1 MGLTGSL
8 KEFGLTDLF
17 QVLGQQQKTGVLHL
31 QGDEKN
37 VQVFFEK
44 GMIVRVEF
52 PEETGEDIAFG
63 RKLIRGGLISA
74 ENWERA
80 FQQHKENLVGLE
92 KVLVS
97 SGLVTKEDLS
107 AALRLLTVDTLYG
120 LFKWKRGNFRFETRP
135 VSYDP
140 EFVEPMNTEFLLL
153 DVLRM
158 VDEWPMIA
166 KRLPSFDMVLQKV
179 NPMATLEVL
188 AGTRWEKNRTFQ
200 MEVIYDLIDG
210 QRSVKEII
218 ELSFVEEFETC
229 KNLILMMDAGL
240 IEAGVA
246 EGKKEKENG
255 KSGRLANHA
264 ADVGAYLVVGVLTL
278 LLFFHFVGNRLPHFP
293 FSDQELQAWQIFH
306 DSLKKVREV
315 ESKNAQEVFFLEEG
329 RYSQSP
335 AELVKQGL
343 LPR

>member
-17 QVLGQQQKTGVLHL
+17 QVLGQQQKTGVLDL
-31 QGDEKN
+31 QGDEKS

-52 PEETGEDIAFG
+52 PEETGEDIALG

-74 ENWERA
+74 ENWARA
-80 FQQHKENLVGLE
+80 FQQHEENLIGLE

-97 SGLVTKEDLS
+97 SGRVTKEDLS
-107 AALRLLTVDTLYG
+107 AAIRLLTVDTLYG
-120 LFKWKRGNFRFETRP
+120 LFKWKRGNFRFENRP

-158 VDEWPMIA
+158 VDEWPMVE
-166 KRLPSFDMVLQKV
+166 KRLSSFDMTLQKV
-179 NPMATLEVL
+179 NPMATLEIL

-200 MEVIYDLIDG
+200 MEVIYDLVDG

-218 ELSFVEEFETC
+218 DLSFVEEFETC

-240 IEAGVA
+240 IEPSGVKVKK
-246 EGKKEKENG
+246 GKESG
-255 KSGRLANHA
+255 KGRHLANHL
-264 ADVGAYLVVGVLTL
+264 ADVGAYVAVGVLTL
-278 LLFFHFVGNRLPHFP
+278 LLFFHFVENRLPHFP
-293 FSDQELQAWQIFH
+293 FGDEELQAWQRVH
-306 DSLKKVREV
+306 DSLKKVQEV
-315 ESKNAQEVFFLEEG
+315 KWKNAQEVFFLEEG

-335 AELVKQGL
+335 AELVRQGL
-343 LPR
+343 LSP

>member
-1 MGLTGSL
+1 LTGSL

-17 QVLGQQQKTGVLHL
+17 QVLGQQQKTGVLNL
-31 QGDEKN
+31 EGDEKK

-63 RKLIRGGLISA
+63 RRLIRGGLISA

-80 FQQHKENLVGLE
+80 FQQHEDNLIGLE

-107 AALRLLTVDTLYG
+107 AAIRLLTVDTLYS
-120 LFKWKRGNFRFETRP
+120 LFKWKKGNFRFETRP

-158 VDEWPMIA
+158 VDEWPMVA
-166 KRLPSFDMVLQKV
+166 KRLSSFDMALQKV

-188 AGTRWEKNRTFQ
+188 VGTPWEKNRTFQ
-200 MEVIYDLIDG
+200 MEVIYDLVDG

-218 ELSFVEEFETC
+218 DLSFVEEFETC
-229 KNLILMMDAGL
+229 KHLILMM
-240 IEAGVA
+240 V
-246 EGKKEKENG
+246 KKERKGGKEG
-255 KSGRLANHA
+255 HLADHL
-264 ADVGAYLVVGVLTL
+264 ADVGAYIVVGVLTF
-278 LLFFHFVGNRLPHFP
+278 LLFFQFVGTRLPHFP
-293 FSDQELQAWQIFH
+293 FRDEELQAWQRVH
-306 DSLKKVREV
+306 DSLKKVQEV
-315 ESKNAQEVFFLEEG
+315 KWKNAQEVFFLEEG
-329 RYSQSP
+329 RYSQNP
-335 AELVKQGL
+335 PERVGKRL
-343 LPR
+343 LPP

>member
-1 MGLTGSL
+1 MTGSL

-17 QVLGQQQKTGVLHL
+17 QVLGQQQKTGVLNL
-31 QGDEKN
+31 QGDEKS

-74 ENWERA
+74 ENWGRA
-80 FQQHKENLVGLE
+80 FQQHEENLVGLE

-120 LFKWKRGNFRFETRP
+120 LFKGKRGNFRFETRP

-140 EFVEPMNTEFLLL
+140 EFVEPMNTEFVLL

-166 KRLPSFDMVLQKV
+166 KRLSSFDMVLQKV

-240 IEAGVA
+240 IEPGV
-246 EGKKEKENG
+246 GKVKEEKESRKRG
-255 KSGRLANHA
+255 QLANHL
-264 ADVGAYLVVGVLTL
+264 ADVGAYVVVGALTL
-278 LLFFHFVGNRLPHFP
+278 LLCFQFVGNRLPHFP
-293 FSDQELQAWQIFH
+293 FSDEEMHAWQMFH
-306 DSLKKVREV
+306 DSLKKVQEV
-315 ESKNAQEVFFLEEG
+315 EWKNAQEVFFLEEG

-343 LPR
+343 LRP

>member
-1 MGLTGSL
+1 MGLNGSL
-8 KEFGLTDLF
+8 KDFGLTDLF
-17 QVLGQQQKTGVLHL
+17 QVLGQQQKTGILNL
-31 QGDEKN
+31 QGDEKTI
-37 VQVFFEK
+37 QVFFEK

-63 RKLIRGGLISA
+63 RRLIRGGLISA
-74 ENWERA
+74 ENWRKA
-80 FQQHKENLVGLE
+80 FHQHEESLVGLE

-107 AALRLLTVDTLYG
+107 AALRLQTVDTLYG

-166 KRLPSFDMVLQKV
+166 KRLSSFDMVLQKV
-179 NPMATLEVL
+179 NPMATLEIL
-188 AGTRWEKNRTFQ
+188 TGTRWEKNRTFQ

-218 ELSFVEEFETC
+218 DLSFVEEFETC
-229 KNLILMMDAGL
+229 KYLILMIDAGL
-240 IEAGVA
+240 IEPGSVKA
-246 EGKKEKENG
+246 KKEKGNAKEG
-255 KSGRLANHA
+255 HLARYL
-264 ADVGAYLVVGVLTL
+264 ADGGAYFVVGALIL
-278 LLFFHFVGNRLPHFP
+278 LLFFHFAGTRLSHFP
-293 FSDQELQAWQIFH
+293 FSDEQLEAWQMFH
-306 DSLKKVREV
+306 DSLKKVQEV
-315 ESKNAQEVFFLEEG
+315 RWKNAREVFFLEESRFPRG
-329 RYSQSP
+329 P
-335 AELVKQGL
+335 AELAKQGL
-343 LPR
+343 LSP

>member
-17 QVLGQQQKTGVLHL
+17 QVLGQQQKTGVLDL
-31 QGDEKN
+31 QGDEKS

-63 RKLIRGGLISA
+63 RRLIQGGLISA
-74 ENWERA
+74 ENWRRA
-80 FQQHKENLVGLE
+80 FHQHEENLIGLE

-107 AALRLLTVDTLYG
+107 AALRLLTVDSLYG
-120 LFKWKRGNFRFETRP
+120 LFKWKRGNFRFENRP

-166 KRLPSFDMVLQKV
+166 KRLSSFDMVLQKV

-188 AGTRWEKNRTFQ
+188 AGTRWENNRTFQ
-200 MEVIYDLIDG
+200 MEVIYDLVDG

-240 IEAGVA
+240 IEPGMAKV
-246 EGKKEKENG
+246 KKQKE
-255 KSGRLANHA
+255 SGRGVHLANHLI
-264 ADVGAYLVVGVLTL
+264 DVGAYIVVGVLTL
-278 LLFFHFVGNRLPHFP
+278 LLFFQFVGNRSLHFP
-293 FSDQELQAWQIFH
+293 FSDEELHAWQVFH
-306 DSLKKVREV
+306 DSLKKVQEV
-315 ESKNAQEVFFLEEG
+315 KWKNAREVFFLEEG
-329 RYSQSP
+329 RYPQSP
-335 AELVKQGL
+335 AELMKQGL
-343 LPR
+343 LPP

>member
-17 QVLGQQQKTGVLHL
+17 QVLGQQQKTGVLDL
-31 QGDEKN
+31 QGDEKS

-63 RKLIRGGLISA
+63 RKLIRSGLISA
-74 ENWERA
+74 ENWRRA
-80 FQQHKENLVGLE
+80 FQRHEENLIGLE

-107 AALRLLTVDTLYG
+107 AAIRLLTVDTLYG
-120 LFKWKRGNFRFETRP
+120 LFKWKRGNFRFENRP

-158 VDEWPMIA
+158 VDEWPMVE
-166 KRLPSFDMVLQKV
+166 KRLSSFDMALQKV
-179 NPMATLEVL
+179 NPMATLDIL
-188 AGTRWEKNRTFQ
+188 TGTRWEKNRTFQ
-200 MEVIYDLIDG
+200 MEVIYDLVDG

-218 ELSFVEEFETC
+218 DLSFVEEFETC

-240 IEAGVA
+240 IEPSGVKV
-246 EGKKEKENG
+246 KKEKESG
-255 KSGRLANHA
+255 KGRHL
-264 ADVGAYLVVGVLTL
+264 ADVGAYVAVGVLTL
-278 LLFFHFVGNRLPHFP
+278 LLFFHFVENRLPHFP
-293 FSDQELQAWQIFH
+293 YGDEELQAWQRVH
-306 DSLKKVREV
+306 DSLKKVQEV
-315 ESKNAQEVFFLEEG
+315 KWKNAREVFFLEEG

-335 AELVKQGL
+335 AELVRQGL
-343 LPR
+343 LSP

>member
-17 QVLGQQQKTGVLHL
+17 QVLGQQQKTGVLNL
-31 QGDEKN
+31 QGDEKS

-44 GMIVRVEF
+44 GMIVKVEI

-74 ENWERA
+74 ENWARA
-80 FQQHKENLVGLE
+80 FQQHEEKLIGLE

-107 AALRLLTVDTLYG
+107 AAIRLLTVDTLYG
-120 LFKWKRGNFRFETRP
+120 LFKWKRGNFRFENRP

-158 VDEWPMIA
+158 VDEWPMVE
-166 KRLPSFDMVLQKV
+166 KRLSSFDMTLQKI
-179 NPMATLEVL
+179 NPMATLEIL

-200 MEVIYDLIDG
+200 MEVIYDLVDG
-210 QRSVKEII
+210 QRSVGEII
-218 ELSFVEEFETC
+218 DLSFVEEFETC

-240 IEAGVA
+240 IEPGGVKVKK
-246 EGKKEKENG
+246 GKESG
-255 KSGRLANHA
+255 KGRHLANHL
-264 ADVGAYLVVGVLTL
+264 ADVGAYVAVGALTL
-278 LLFFHFVGNRLPHFP
+278 LLFFHFVENRLPHFP
-293 FSDQELQAWQIFH
+293 FGDEELQAWQRVH
-306 DSLKKVREV
+306 DSLKKVQEV
-315 ESKNAQEVFFLEEG
+315 KWKNAQEVFFLEEG
-329 RYSQSP
+329 RHSQSP
-335 AELVKQGL
+335 AELVRQGL
-343 LPR
+343 LSP

>member
-17 QVLGQQQKTGVLHL
+17 QVLGQQQKTGVLNL
-31 QGDEKN
+31 QGDEKS

-44 GMIVRVEF
+44 GMIVRAEF
-52 PEETGEDIAFG
+52 PEETGEDLAFG
-63 RKLIRGGLISA
+63 RRLIRAGLISP
-74 ENWERA
+74 ENWKRA
-80 FQQHKENLVGLE
+80 FQQHEESLIGLE

-97 SGLVTKEDLS
+97 SGLVTKEDLA

-120 LFKWKRGNFRFETRP
+120 LFKWKGGNFRFENRP

-166 KRLPSFDMVLQKV
+166 KRLSSFDMVLQKI

-240 IEAGVA
+240 IEIGVLKI
-246 EGKKEKENG
+246 KKEKEGG
-255 KSGRLANHA
+255 KGGHLANHL
-264 ADVGAYLVVGVLTL
+264 ADVGAYIVVGVLTL
-278 LLFFHFVGNRLPHFP
+278 LLFFQLAENRLPHFP
-293 FSDQELQAWQIFH
+293 FSDEELQGWQMFH
-306 DSLKKVREV
+306 DSLKKVQEV
-315 ESKNAQEVFFLEEG
+315 KWKNAQEVFFLEEG
-329 RYSQSP
+329 RYSQSLE
-335 AELVKQGL
+335 ELVKQRL
-343 LPR
+343 LPP